1 MTEPQKV
8 LAVEDDAVDRLSVQR
23 GLERNREFQ
32 VITSEDLA
40 SAYRLV
46 DSENLTA
53 AVVDWSLP
61 DGNALDFL
69 ARLEGRAIRLPVVVL
84 TGHDDDQRARIALEK
99 GAQDY
104 LIKGEFKPD
113 SLVRA
118 IRYAVERKRSEE
130 LRTRLHHADRLVA
143 LGNLAAG
150 ICHEI
155 NNPMAWL
162 LANMEFLR
170 EQVQRLPVGDSEEL
184 IRDCLEMIDESETG
198 LRRIAR
204 TASALREYAR
214 LNSDVAEDVDINR
227 VLRDSTRI
235 AGHDARH
242 RAEFQLE
249 LGEGLPL
256 IRGDA
261 AALQQVFINLIINA
275 TQALDEARGERPII
289 RASSAVQGGEL
300 VGAVEDSGPG
310 IPESLR
316 SEIFAPFFSTKH
328 RHQGTG
334 LGLPIARDI
343 AIQFGGTLSV
353 GDSELGGARFEVR
366 LPIKVPSAVEP
377 SWPAEDP
384 SLPRPVE
391 GARVLVIDDEPSI
404 LRMVKRSLRGHRV
417 DVAET
422 VEAGLALVSSTDY
435 DAILCDLNLRPG
447 SGADFHDALLAQRP
461 EMLRRLTFM
470 TGGAVSPSLR
480 RFEKDADVSWLRK
493 PFSRR
498 DLLEV
503 VQRVLGLKGP
513 PSEANDRLPPGGS
526 EAEFGPPSFPT

>member
-1 MTEPQKV
+1 VSEPKKV
-8 LAVEDDAVDRLSVQR
+8 LAVEDDAVDRLSVKR
-23 GLERNREFQ
+23 GLERTQEFQ
-32 VITSEDLA
+32 VVTAEDLA
-40 SAYRLV
+40 SAYRMV
-46 DSENLTA
+46 DSDSFAA
-53 AVVDWSLP
+53 AVVDWNLP

-84 TGHDDDQRARIALEK
+84 TGHDNDQRARIALEY

-113 SLVRA
+113 TLVRS

-130 LRTRLHHADRLVA
+130 FRTRLHHADRLVA

-170 EQVQRLPVGDSEEL
+170 EQVQRLPVDASPDVL
-184 IRDCLEMIDESETG
+184 RDCLEMIDESETG
-198 LRRIAR
+198 LQRIAR
-204 TASALREYAR
+204 TASALRDYAR
-214 LNSDVAEDVDINR
+214 LNSDAAEDVDLNR
-227 VLRDSTRI
+227 VLRDSAQI

-242 RAEFQLE
+242 RAEIRVE

-261 AALQQVFINLIINA
+261 AALQQVFINLIMNA
-275 TQALDEARGERPII
+275 TQALDEAQTERATI
-289 RASSAVQGGEL
+289 RVLSAVQGGEVL
-300 VGAVEDSGPG
+300 GAIEDSGPG

-316 SEIFAPFFSTKH
+316 SEIFAPFFTTKTRGH
-328 RHQGTG
+328 GTG

-343 AIQFGGTLSV
+343 VMQFGGNLSV

-366 LPIKVPSAVEP
+366 LPVQRPPPVDAGQRSVDLPLTQAVDE
-377 SWPAEDP
+377 
-384 SLPRPVE
+384 V
-391 GARVLVIDDEPSI
+391 RVLVIDDEPSI
-404 LRMVKRSLRGHRV
+404 LRMIKRSLRNYNV

-422 VEAGLALVSSTDY
+422 VDAGLALVSTTEY
-435 DAILCDLNLRPG
+435 HAVLCDLNLRPR
-447 SGADFHDALLAQRP
+447 SGADFHDALSEHHP
-461 EMLRRLTFM
+461 HMMGRLTFM
-470 TGGAVSPSLR
+470 TGGAVAPGLR

-503 VQRVLGLKGP
+503 VRPRLKDP
-513 PSEANDRLPPGGS
+513 PSGASDRLHDESAAGS
-526 EAEFGPPSFPT
+526 GPLSSPT